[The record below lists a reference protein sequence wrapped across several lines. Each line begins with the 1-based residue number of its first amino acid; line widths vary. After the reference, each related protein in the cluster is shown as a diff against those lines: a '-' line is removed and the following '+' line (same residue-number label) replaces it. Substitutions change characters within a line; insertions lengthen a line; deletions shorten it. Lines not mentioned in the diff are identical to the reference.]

1 MKKLVFAIMMCVTAM
16 GANAQ
21 VLTSETVNNVYE
33 NVTNQTDGD
42 FAFNAEMTGKDI
54 TTMYVYKKDNS
65 RKGMTL
71 LKPYMKYD
79 YTYAA
84 DGTLTSRVAYRWN
97 EGNWAYAARYDYNLD
112 GGKYT
117 AEYSLFNP
125 VANRFD
131 ESLEKMV
138 YTMMPDDSVNY
149 VSCYHRNNYSS
160 RYQLVS
166 TAEVTGLPLL
176 FAEK

>member
-1 MKKLVFAIMMCVTAM
+1 MKKLVFATMMCVAAM
-16 GANAQ
+16 SANAQ
-21 VLTSETVNNVYE
+21 VLTSETVNNSYE
-33 NVTNQTDGD
+33 NAVAQADGD
-42 FAFNAEMTGKDI
+42 YAFNAEMTGKDI
-54 TTMYVYKKDNS
+54 TTMYVYKKNNS
-65 RKGMTL
+65 KGMTF

-84 DGTLTSRVAYRWN
+84 DGTLANRVVYRWI
-97 EGNWAYAARYDYNLD
+97 EGNWASTARYDYNLD

-131 ESLEKMV
+131 QPLEKMV

-166 TAEVTGLPLL
+166 TAEVAGMPLL